1 MAEGQSELH
10 RRKWPLYTSELTP
23 MCEVSDELW
32 AVIRP
37 IISPEGAEPAERR
50 DPYPW
55 LSRLDATRREE
66 FVDYCVEL
74 DCWHEEL
81 EFAADDL
88 QTATEFWY
96 TSDLYENDAPH
107 YRRLALIYHS
117 DNVDHRVYAYR
128 EKVFQF
134 VSLFFGSIASSD
146 RREDLKGTV
155 KAVLS
160 RMGHQRVLTL
170 LNRLENDPKT
180 RPVADALARRRKL
193 VHALAIRRW
202 KTLQARRRVEEFVIG
217 LKVGDAAEQLANLE
231 ALIKEGREELERL
244 CNILALFR
252 EDLVAALK
260 ESTTPRPLSASE

>member
-1 MAEGQSELH
+1 MG
-10 RRKWPLYTSELTP
+10 
-23 MCEVSDELW
+23 SDW
-32 AVIRP
+32 P
-37 IISPEGAEPAERR
+37 IISPEEDEGAQRR

-55 LSRLDATRREE
+55 LSRLDEARRAE
-66 FVDYCVEL
+66 FADYCVEL

-88 QTATEFWY
+88 QTATEFSY

-117 DNVDHRVYAYR
+117 DNVDHRIYAYR

-134 VSLFFGSIASSD
+134 VSLFFGGIASLD

-155 KAVLS
+155 KAALS
-160 RMGHQRVLTL
+160 GMGHQRVLTL
-170 LNRLENDPKT
+170 LNRLENARET

-244 CNILALFR
+244 CKILALFR
-252 EDLVAALK
+252 EDLIAALK
-260 ESTTPRPLSASE
+260 ETMSPKPLSASHLGHSHGRQSGT